1 MQSNEIE
8 KYLEEVAA
16 TKKHKRIN
24 FTNEKSQLT
33 KQEQTALDYKEK
45 ERKLELLKTDIN

>member
-1 MQSNEIE
+1 MQSSEIE

-24 FTNEKSQLT
+24 FTNERLHLS
-33 KQEQTALDYKEK
+33 KQEQTALEYKEK
-45 ERKLELLKTDIN
+45 QSKLDSLKT